1 MLHGI
6 ARTRRSLEGLRRVI
20 AGAGYGTWSCSYPS
34 TRLDLASLT
43 AFVAERIERELGA
56 GPVLAVTH
64 SMGGILLRHLAAQ
77 RPVAGAVMLAPPNR
91 GSAVARWLARNPL
104 YRRLYGPA
112 GQALGDDA
120 GWPPAPSPCLV
131 VAGSRGLSL
140 SNPTSWLTR
149 AAGVFGEEASDGTV
163 AVSETW
169 CEGVTEHVVVEANH
183 TWIMNDGEVKRLVLS
198 FLGEEAQ
205 RGQWRGD
212 GSRG

>member
-1 MLHGI
+1 MLLHGI
-6 ARTRRSLEGLRRVI
+6 ARTRRSLERLRR
-20 AGAGYGTWSCSYPS
+20 ALEGAGHATWACSYPS

-43 AFVAERIERELGA
+43 TYVAERIDRELGS

-64 SMGGILLRHLAAQ
+64 SMGGILLRHLAAM

-112 GQALGDDA
+112 GQALGSDD

-131 VAGSRGLSL
+131 VAGSRSLSL

-149 AAGVFGEEASDGTV
+149 AASVFGGEPSDGTV

-169 CEGVTEHVVVEANH
+169 CEGVTEHVVVDANH
-183 TWIMNDGEVKRLVLS
+183 TWIMNDGEVERLVLS
-198 FLGEEAQ
+198 FLELEAL
-205 RGQWRGD
+205 RGVR
-212 GSRG
+212 R